1 MVAERHGLRAA
12 LKDFVSGMM
21 ETHSGRPRL
30 QHILLEETPL
40 PRGVHQALLEFERRA
55 ARTMAELLR
64 LYPDIRRTQLEQAG
78 SLVVQTV
85 ESLTHR
91 FAAHPEEQIITQTG
105 FVNEVVTMLE
115 AYLTC
120 RGE

>member
-1 MVAERHGLRAA
+1 
-12 LKDFVSGMM
+12 
-21 ETHSGRPRL
+21 
-30 QHILLEETPL
+30 
-40 PRGVHQALLEFERRA
+40 
-55 ARTMAELLR
+55 
-64 LYPDIRRTQLEQAG
+64 EQAG

-120 RGE
+120 RGG